1 MKKLMLIITLIFT
14 AVFTSVSAEQVT
26 FDSSDI
32 TFFNFYSTNYG
43 YVYEKNF
50 NDFGNEL
57 YTITIP
63 SSPSLIY
70 AKGGIP
76 SGILFYD
83 VDGSPIGSSI
93 PFSQILVINGST
105 ITPSPTDE
113 LFGTFELDLTIPT
126 YSFPQNRINDIVAF
140 QLTVMTT
147 NVASPGG
154 FIDFLADNTFIT
166 TGELPKANFYH
177 EGALYHTEGYNG
189 IVDGP
194 VTDPST
200 VDGFTFDQWVDS
212 NGIPWNPNAPY
223 FGEQNFYS
231 TGENQVLI
239 RYWSNGVPVDTEN
252 AVLNELYQ
260 LTKPSDPTLSGNTFL
275 WWEFENGDVV
285 NFNINYVFT
294 ETTDIYARFTSSGT
308 GTSTDPQNPQ
318 SVQGLTF
325 ILETLGWD
333 NTAGYILFISIIL
346 IPINLLFAY
355 LKFPVMA
362 IGITNLALLGIFVFL
377 EFLPFWASFVLIG
390 SIIMGLIAMA
400 RGVINLE

>member
-285 NFNINYVFT
+285 NFNINYV
-294 ETTDIYARFTSSGT
+294 E
-308 GTSTDPQNPQ
+308 
-318 SVQGLTF
+318 L
-325 ILETLGWD
+325 L
-333 NTAGYILFISIIL
+333 L
-346 IPINLLFAY
+346 IHKIHKAFR
-355 LKFPVMA
+355 V
-362 IGITNLALLGIFVFL
+362 
-377 EFLPFWASFVLIG
+377 
-390 SIIMGLIAMA
+390 
-400 RGVINLE
+400 